1 MDLLAPNKETGSITV
16 LNTDQGMK
24 VLERRNS
31 LDTMISNMKKDI
43 ESYKEQIMI
52 LKEENSKITVYV
64 DYDKNIRIDREWRA
78 ISGSS

>member
-1 MDLLAPNKETGSITV
+1 MAPNKETGSITV

-52 LKEENSKITVYV
+52 LKEENSKITVHV
-64 DYDKNIRIDREWRA
+64 DYDKSIRIDRE
-78 ISGSS
+78 

>member
-1 MDLLAPNKETGSITV
+1 MAPNKETGSITV

-24 VLERRNS
+24 LLERRNS

-64 DYDKNIRIDREWRA
+64 DYDKSIRIDRE
-78 ISGSS
+78 

>member
-24 VLERRNS
+24 VLERSNS

-64 DYDKNIRIDREWRA
+64 DYDKSIRIDRE
-78 ISGSS
+78 

>member
-1 MDLLAPNKETGSITV
+1 MAPNKETGSITV

-64 DYDKNIRIDREWRA
+64 DYDKSIRIDRE
-78 ISGSS
+78 

>member
-31 LDTMISNMKKDI
+31 LDTMISNMKKEI

-64 DYDKNIRIDREWRA
+64 DYDKSIRIDREWRA

>member
-1 MDLLAPNKETGSITV
+1 MLAPNKETGSITV

-64 DYDKNIRIDREWRA
+64 DYDKSIRIDRE
-78 ISGSS
+78 

>member
-52 LKEENSKITVYV
+52 LKEENSKITVHV
-64 DYDKNIRIDREWRA
+64 DHDKNIRIDREWRA

>member
-24 VLERRNS
+24 VMERRNS
-31 LDTMISNMKKDI
+31 IDTMISNMTKDI

-64 DYDKNIRIDREWRA
+64 DYDKSIRIDRE
-78 ISGSS
+78 

>member
-64 DYDKNIRIDREWRA
+64 DYDKSIRIDREWRA

>member
-64 DYDKNIRIDREWRA
+64 DYDKSIRIDRE
-78 ISGSS
+78 

>member
-24 VLERRNS
+24 VLERSNS

-64 DYDKNIRIDREWRA
+64 DYDKSIRIDREWRA